1 MNPMLPAALQQDL
14 VLASGSPRR
23 AEILSML
30 GFEFETVLAPIAE
43 EELGTDDPTLRVQQ
57 LAALKAQAARRVRP
71 RGILIAADTTV
82 VVDGGRLEKPS
93 SPAEALAMQ
102 HRLRGRWHTV
112 LTGVAVLDAATGA
125 ERVGLESTDVH
136 FESWDDEFLRRYVET
151 GEGMDKAGGYA
162 IQGLGALLVREIRG
176 CYFNVMGFPI
186 GRFVRLLSALRGL
199 EVERAG

>member
-1 MNPMLPAALQQDL
+1 MLPAALQQEL

-23 AEILSML
+23 AEILRML
-30 GFEFETVLAPIAE
+30 GFEFETVLAPIPE

-57 LAALKAQAARRVRP
+57 LAALKAQAARRVRS

-82 VVDGGRLEKPS
+82 VVDGDRLEKPS
-93 SPAEALAMQ
+93 SPAAALAMQ

-125 ERVGLESTDVH
+125 ERVGLESTEVH

-186 GRFVRLLSALRGL
+186 GRFVRLLSALRGV

>member
-1 MNPMLPAALQQDL
+1 MLPASMQQDL

-23 AEILSML
+23 AEILRML

-43 EELGTDDPTLRVQQ
+43 HEHGADDPAEHVQR
-57 LAALKAQAARRVRP
+57 LAALKAQAARQVRP
-71 RGILIAADTTV
+71 RGVLIGADTIV
-82 VVDGGRLEKPS
+82 VIDGDRLEKPAS
-93 SPAEALAMQ
+93 AAAALAMQ

-112 LTGVAVLDAATGA
+112 LTGIALVDATTGA
-125 ERVGLESTDVH
+125 ERVGFETTDVH
-136 FESWDDEFLRRYVET
+136 FEAWDDVFLRRYVDT

-176 CYFNVMGFPI
+176 CYYNVMGLPV
-186 GRFVRLLSALRGL
+186 GCFVRLLSALRGV